1 MRRRFVQVDGVLV
14 EREQV
19 TTRSFDVMPD
29 FQPFVSNDGKVIEG
43 RRQWREHLKQTGGLE
58 MGHGDI
64 KKQTETWKNRQASH
78 QAKLAKAQSTVTD
91 ATADVSHN
99 FDPVARSRLSAEVAN
114 RLHGKTPPTRRELIN
129 LAVEL
134 KRRGM

>member
-1 MRRRFVQVDGVLV
+1 VKRRFVQINGELV

-19 TTRSFDVMPD
+19 TTRSFEVMPD

-64 KKQTETWKNRQASH
+64 KKQTEAWKNRQAAH
-78 QAKLAKAQSTVTD
+78 QAKLAKAQSTVAD
-91 ATADVSHN
+91 ATANVSHN
-99 FDPVARSRLSAEVAN
+99 FDPAPRSRLSAEVAN

-134 KRRGM
+134 KRRGI